1 MSISPQDYT
10 KCAAHGLLGEP
21 DKALTTNSQLR
32 FGTHGSI
39 TVEITGDERDNCIRY
54 CIASPGGSDLIGWR
68 SVVVTPEMVT
78 GRIVQFVAIEANLGK
93 AIPNEDQRAFLDAV
107 LAAGGVAIVARSVE
121 DAARGLA

>member
-10 KCAAHGLLGEP
+10 KYAAHGLLGEP

-54 CIASPGGSDLIGWR
+54 GIASPGGSDLIGWR

-78 GRIVQFVAIEANLGK
+78 GRIVQFVAIEVKDRGVPTNPQESFLGIV
-93 AIPNEDQRAFLDAV
+93 AG
-107 LAAGGVAIVARSVE
+107 AGGRAIVAWSVE
-121 DAARGLA
+121 DAVRGLS